1 MAAEEWGQSS
11 FIEQRLKKEFY
22 RFTFFQAIAII
33 ERHCEGKKPL
43 GEALRP
49 LEEPVRFQV
58 SPGFSFPP
66 SDIAGIRFDEEES
79 RFYLNVA
86 FMGLIGPSGILPRWY
101 NELAQERN
109 RSKDFSLTEF
119 LDLFH
124 HRLNTLFYL
133 AWKKSHL
140 TAHYRPGVVDRFS
153 RYFSSFV
160 GLGADKGSSPAD
172 LGIESLLGFSGL
184 LSRQIPSSAAIES
197 ALSHY
202 SGQKAV
208 VQQFIERVIALPPE
222 DLTKIGMANSELGV
236 SALCGAQVWEN
247 MSKFRID
254 LGPMDTVSFSRFLPG
269 GGMLRSMFSLV
280 RFMVGIEYEFEIRI
294 ILKRDQVTPC
304 RLGGGGSGFSPML
317 GWSSWIKAPDAV
329 LEEDPSVTFQ
339 DFDTGAVT
347 AA

>member
-1 MAAEEWGQSS
+1 MAAKEWGQSS

-22 RFTFFQAIAII
+22 HFTFFQAIAII
-33 ERHCEGKKPL
+33 ERHCDGKKPL

-49 LEEPVRFQV
+49 VDEPVRFRV

-66 SDIAGIRFDEEES
+66 SDIADLRFDAEES

-86 FMGLIGPSGILPRWY
+86 FMGLVGPSGILPRWY

-140 TAHYRPGVVDRFS
+140 TVNYRPGRIDRYS
-153 RYFSSFV
+153 LYFRCLI
-160 GLGADKGSSPAD
+160 GLGTNKESSLAG
-172 LGIESLLGFSGL
+172 LGIDSLLNFSGL
-184 LSRQIPSSAAIES
+184 LSRQTPSSAAIES
-197 ALSHY
+197 AISHF
-202 SGQKAV
+202 SGQKTA

-222 DLTKIGMANSELGV
+222 DLTKIGMANSVLGV
-236 SALCGAQVWEN
+236 TALCGSQVWEN

-254 LGPMDTVSFSRFLPG
+254 LGPMDSSSFGRFLPG
-269 GGMLRSMFSLV
+269 GALLRSMFSLV

-294 ILKRDQVTPC
+294 ILKRDQVAPC

-317 GWSSWIKAPDAV
+317 GWSTWIKAPDAV
-329 LEEDPSVTFQ
+329 LKEDPSVTFL
-339 DFDTGAVT
+339 DSDAVALI

>member
-22 RFTFFQAIAII
+22 RFTFFQAIAVI
-33 ERHCEGKKPL
+33 ERHCEEKKPL

-49 LEEPVRFQV
+49 VDEPVRFRV

-66 SDIAGIRFDEEES
+66 SDIAGLRFDEEES
-79 RFYLNVA
+79 RFHMNVA
-86 FMGLIGPSGILPRWY
+86 FMGLVGPSGILPRWY
-101 NELAQERN
+101 NDLAQERN

-133 AWKKSHL
+133 AWKKSHI
-140 TAHYRPGVVDRFS
+140 TVNYRPGGTDRYS
-153 RYFSSFV
+153 RYFRSLI
-160 GLGADKGSSPAD
+160 GLGADKGGSLSG
-172 LGIESLLGFSGL
+172 LGIDSLLYFSGL
-184 LSRQIPSSAAIES
+184 LSRQVPSTAAIES

-202 SGQKAV
+202 SGQKTV
-208 VQQFIERVIALPPE
+208 VQQFIERAIALPPE

-236 SALCGAQVWEN
+236 SALCGSLVWEN

-254 LGPMDTVSFSRFLPG
+254 LGPMDKVSFGRFLPG
-269 GGMLRSMFSLV
+269 GGALRSMFALV
-280 RFMVGIEYEFEIRI
+280 RFMVGVEYEFEIRL
-294 ILKRDQVTPC
+294 ILKRDQVAPC
-304 RLGGGGSGFSPML
+304 SLGGGGSAFAPML
-317 GWSSWIKAPDAV
+317 GWSTWIKGQDVV
-329 LEEDPSVTFQ
+329 LREDPCVTFQ
-339 DFDTGAVT
+339 DSDTVALK

>member
-33 ERHCEGKKPL
+33 ERHCKGNIPL

-49 LEEPVRFQV
+49 MDEPVRFQV

-66 SDIAGIRFDEEES
+66 SDIAGIRFDAEES
-79 RFYLNVA
+79 RFYLNVN
-86 FMGLIGPSGILPRWY
+86 FMGLVGPSGILPRWY

-109 RSKDFSLTEF
+109 RNKDFSLTEF

-140 TAHYRPGVVDRFS
+140 TTNYQPEGMDRFS
-153 RYFSSFV
+153 RYFRSLV
-160 GLGADKGSSPAD
+160 GLGSGKGSSLAG
-172 LGIESLLGFSGL
+172 LGIDSLLSFSGL
-184 LSRQIPSSAAIES
+184 LARQVPSSAAIEL

-208 VQQFIERVIALPPE
+208 VRQFIERVIALPPE
-222 DLTKIGMANSELGV
+222 DLTRIGIANSELGV
-236 SALCGAQVWEN
+236 SALCGSQVWEN

-254 LGPMDTVSFSRFLPG
+254 LGPMDNISFRQFLPG
-269 GGMLRSMFSLV
+269 GGLLRSMFSLV

-294 ILKRDQVTPC
+294 ILKRDEVTPC
-304 RLGGGGSGFSPML
+304 RLGCGGSGFSPML
-317 GWSSWIKAPDAV
+317 GWSTWIKAPDVV
-329 LEEDPSVTFQ
+329 LKEDPSVTFQ
-339 DFDTGAVT
+339 DSDTGALM

>member
-22 RFTFFQAIAII
+22 RFTFFQSIAII
-33 ERHCEGKKPL
+33 ERHCTGKKPL

-49 LEEPVRFQV
+49 NDEPIRFCV

-66 SDIAGIRFDEEES
+66 SDIAGFRFEEEES
-79 RFYLNVA
+79 RAYLNVA
-86 FMGLIGPSGILPRWY
+86 FMGLVGSSGILPRWY

-109 RSKDFSLTEF
+109 RSKDFSLTDF

-133 AWKKSHL
+133 AWKKSRITVNYL
-140 TAHYRPGVVDRFS
+140 PGGTDRFS
-153 RYFSSFV
+153 RYFRSLI
-160 GLGADKGSSPAD
+160 GLGAGKGSSLSG

-184 LSRQIPSSAAIES
+184 LSRQVPSTSAIES

-208 VQQFIERVIALPPE
+208 VQQFIERAITLPPE
-222 DLTKIGMANSELGV
+222 DLTKIGISNSGLGV
-236 SALCGAQVWEN
+236 SALCGSQVWEN

-254 LGPMDTVSFSRFLPG
+254 LGPMDSASFGRFLPG
-269 GGMLRSMFSLV
+269 GGLLRSMFSLV
-280 RFMVGIEYEFEIRI
+280 RFMVGIEYEFEIRV
-294 ILKRDQVTPC
+294 ILKRDQVAPC
-304 RLGGGGSGFSPML
+304 RLGGKSSAFSPML
-317 GWSSWIKAPDAV
+317 GWSTWIKAQDAV
-329 LEEDPSVTFQ
+329 LNEDPSVTFQ
-339 DFDTGAVT
+339 DSDTVALK